1 MLSKSIFFFV
11 THILDLMKSEKV
23 KEKKSKKGA
32 FWLLCVSGIAVTMLL
47 FCQFYYAD
55 NTMTENRFYENTTIN
70 GINVSHLTEEEAGN
84 IIEYNLLK
92 NRDKIKLTLVSGEEE
107 WQFKGSDFTVV
118 SDLKPV
124 LSEVMKIGRG
134 GNVIEK
140 ARTQNKIKK
149 EGLSYYISYKTVL
162 GNIEDIVEDIASKIE
177 EEGEEPQLVFN
188 PLDDKPF
195 SVIEGKEGKKVN
207 RELLYQRIDEE
218 LQNNTSATI
227 EIPLDIVPNSI
238 SNEDL
243 ENSVSLRSSF
253 STNYASSSKERKNN
267 VRKALE
273 AFNGMIIAPGQEI
286 SFNETTGARTEENG
300 YKEANIILNG
310 AYVKGSGGGACQSS
324 TTLYNALLLAD
335 LEILEVNHHSLPAS
349 YVPLS
354 FDAMVSEG
362 VSDLKFKNQFE
373 TPVYIKTFGDEKNI
387 SVEIYGKPFEEGE
400 EIKTRAEFIKVL
412 PHSGDQVVPD
422 TTGEFSKYV
431 LYKGEYYRQK
441 YPKEGY
447 ESKGYIQYYKNGELV
462 EEKQIRHDY
471 YQPQSGIV
479 IEGTEDIGEGMKLPK
494 NDVKIIPPQKDTKVS
509 SEIVKKRI
517 ENERPS
523 AYNP

>member
-1 MLSKSIFFFV
+1 
-11 THILDLMKSEKV
+11 MKKEKV

-32 FWLLCVSGIAVTMLL
+32 FWLLGVSGIAVTMLL

-55 NTMTENRFYENTTIN
+55 NTVSENRFYENTTIN

-92 NRDKIKLTLVSGEEE
+92 NRDKINLKLVSGENE
-107 WQFKGSDFTVV
+107 WNFKGSDFTIV

-124 LSEVMKIGRG
+124 LSEVMKIGRN

-140 ARTQNKIKK
+140 TKMQNRIKK
-149 EGLSYYISYKTVL
+149 DGLSYHISYKTVL
-162 GNIEDIVEDIASKIE
+162 GNIEDIVEEVATKIE
-177 EEGEEPQLVFN
+177 EEGQEPELVFN
-188 PLDDKPF
+188 PHEEKSFTVVD
-195 SVIEGKEGKKVN
+195 GKEGKKVN

-218 LQNNTSATI
+218 LKNNTSATI

-238 SNEDL
+238 SKEEL

-273 AFNGMIIAPGQEI
+273 SFNGMIIAPGEEV

-362 VSDLKFKNQFE
+362 VSDLKFRNQHE
-373 TPVYIKTFGDEKNI
+373 TPVYIKTFGDEKNVT
-387 SVEIYGKPFEEGE
+387 VEIYGKPFEESE

-412 PHSGDQVVPD
+412 PHNGDQVVPD
-422 TTGEFSKYV
+422 STGEFSKYV

-447 ESKGYIQYYKNGELV
+447 ESKGYIQYYKNGELI
-462 EEKQIRHDY
+462 EEKEIRHDY

-479 IEGTEDIGEGMKLPK
+479 IEGTEELGEGMKLPK
-494 NDVKIIPPQKDTKVS
+494 NDVKLIPPQKITKVS
-509 SEIVKKRI
+509 SEVVKKRI
-517 ENERPS
+517 ESERPS